1 MIVKASESG
10 IANQIPDTP
19 KNFGNK
25 IKLGIGNKATQQSK
39 NRSWLYSFNTLENNL
54 PQQYSQ

>member
-10 IANQIPDTP
+10 IANQIPDTS
-19 KNFGNK
+19 KNFGNR
-25 IKLGIGNKATQQSK
+25 IKLGIRKTKPRNKAKIVAALFFQHS
-39 NRSWLYSFNTLENNL
+39 ENNL